1 MQLAYELCLAG
12 VGGCADPDELF
23 ERLSSRQWVG
33 WQLFAKHFSTPLR
46 RADLN
51 SALER
56 QAALVPYC
64 KRGRVPTVDDLLV
77 KYGRPVKAK
86 KSAAEVFNVADAAFS
101 AAAAMQKT
109 KSQRKRK

>member
-1 MQLAYELCLAG
+1 MAG
-12 VGGCADPDELF
+12 VGGCAHPDELL
-23 ERLSSRQWVG
+23 ERLTSRQWVE
-33 WQLFAKHFSTPLR
+33 WQLFAKHFSTPMR

-77 KYGRPVKAK
+77 KYGRTAKAK
-86 KSAAEVFNVADAAFS
+86 KSAAEVFKAADAAFTAT
-101 AAAAMQKT
+101 AAVQKA
-109 KSQRKRK
+109 QRVKRK